1 MTTSMTRAKNVCATA
16 GKMLVAVALASALG
30 GLCVGPALGQDRD
43 WRQEQ
48 QHRAWQQEQERAWQL
63 EQNRAWQQEQA
74 RARYERE
81 RRDFH
86 RRQTYRP
93 VYVPPPVVYAP
104 APSPGISLFFP
115 FFR

>member
-1 MTTSMTRAKNVCATA
+1 MTTSVTRAKNVRATA
-16 GKMLVAVALASALG
+16 GKMLLAVALASALG
-30 GLCVGPALGQDRD
+30 GLSVGLELGDDRD
-43 WRQEQ
+43 RRQEQ
-48 QHRAWQQEQERAWQL
+48 QNRARQQEQERA
-63 EQNRAWQQEQA
+63 
-74 RARYERE
+74 RYERD

-115 FFR
+115 LFR

>member
-1 MTTSMTRAKNVCATA
+1 MTTSVTRAKNVRATA
-16 GKMLVAVALASALG
+16 GKMLLAVALASALG
-30 GLCVGPALGQDRD
+30 GLSVGPALGDDRD
-43 WRQEQ
+43 RRQEQ
-48 QHRAWQQEQERAWQL
+48 QNRAWHQEQQNRARQQEQERA
-63 EQNRAWQQEQA
+63 
-74 RARYERE
+74 RYERD

-115 FFR
+115 LFR